1 MTLMMNNTGPA
12 FEEGNNWFT
21 VLGVYFPTVT
31 GVMAGINMSGD
42 LKNPSR
48 DIPNGTLA
56 AVGLS
61 CFLYMSF
68 IIVLGSTCL
77 REMLYTNNL
86 IAAKVSALGKL
97 HYQLE
102 HIWEPTNSFSTC
114 RGDALGRPVHFL
126 VIKQSGN
133 ILWNSPSP
141 PIHCKP
147 ESYSCH
153 PIHEQRSKLPVPIF
167 PTLLANL
174 FNV

>member
-1 MTLMMNNTGPA
+1 MMNNTGPA
-12 FEEGNNWFT
+12 FVDGNNWFT

-77 REMLYTNNL
+77 RDMLYTNYL

-97 HYQLE
+97 HYQIE
-102 HIWEPTNSFSTC
+102 HI
-114 RGDALGRPVHFL
+114 
-126 VIKQSGN
+126 
-133 ILWNSPSP
+133 
-141 PIHCKP
+141 
-147 ESYSCH
+147 
-153 PIHEQRSKLPVPIF
+153 
-167 PTLLANL
+167 
-174 FNV
+174 